1 MSILGW
7 RVHFTRRGLA
17 QPLTPSPLLKSLP
30 DLDAWLDEHG
40 VLDGET
46 FLLDPCGRYDVELNR
61 FFAGPLSLKARDTQA
76 AVARDV
82 KNFLNFLWFARG
94 ETGEKG
100 WRDANPD
107 DRVAYEKWR
116 RKDPAGPRVQDA
128 SWDREVASVNS
139 FYQWAV
145 GRGTVAVNPIRHR
158 WIREYRSPA
167 VDGGVR
173 YRPRRRIRGGG
184 TSGGCRRRPTGGGGI
199 PGFAGSMRA
208 VCLIRRFAAGSARGT
223 RPTPI

>member
-128 SWDREVASVNS
+128 SWDRERSRRSTASIS
-139 FYQWAV
+139 
-145 GRGTVAVNPIRHR
+145 GRSGAAPWRSTRSGTAGSGSTARQRWTVAF
-158 WIREYRSPA
+158 
-167 VDGGVR
+167 
-173 YRPRRRIRGGG
+173 G
-184 TSGGCRRRPTGGGGI
+184 TGRDV
-199 PGFAGSMRA
+199 A
-208 VCLIRRFAAGSARGT
+208 FAAAERPVAAAEGLPEVAGYRASRARCERSA
-223 RPTPI
+223 

>member
-199 PGFAGSMRA
+199 PGFAGSM
-208 VCLIRRFAAGSARGT
+208 
-223 RPTPI
+223 